1 MKRGDIVLIK
11 YPFTDFSTLKVRPA
25 LVISSDEFNKQGEDA
40 VFMCISA
47 TPREPKKSD
56 IKIESS
62 NPEFAQ
68 TGLRRDSVFRVAK
81 VVILKNSL
89 ANATDLIADLKKEL
103 QVNLQ
108 IEMGGLMDITA
119 PDYLQVQIREDG
131 KVVWI
136 PANE

>member
-81 VVILKNSL
+81 VVILKKSL
-89 ANATDLIADLKKEL
+89 AISKIGEVGPNTMSKIDAEL
-103 QVNLQ
+103 SDVLGFSKN
-108 IEMGGLMDITA
+108 
-119 PDYLQVQIREDG
+119 
-131 KVVWI
+131 
-136 PANE
+136 